1 MVTVR
6 DTSLMLGVS
15 PSRCN
20 AGHGVVANRPG
31 ASGNRAVTGTAVEQ
45 PDSTKVV
52 SNRVRVSSSIFLEPG
67 LF

>member
-1 MVTVR
+1 
-6 DTSLMLGVS
+6 
-15 PSRCN
+15 
-20 AGHGVVANRPG
+20 
-31 ASGNRAVTGTAVEQ
+31 VTGTAVEQ

>member
-6 DTSLMLGVS
+6 DTSLKLGVS
-15 PSRCN
+15 VSFFR

-31 ASGNRAVTGTAVEQ
+31 GSGNRAVTGTAVEQ
-45 PDSTKVV
+45 PDSTKVA
-52 SNRVRVSSSIFLEPG
+52 SNRVRVSSSIFSEPG

>member
-6 DTSLMLGVS
+6 ETSLKLGVS
-15 PSRCN
+15 VSFCN
-20 AGHGVVANRPG
+20 AGHGAVANTPG
-31 ASGNRAVTGTAVEQ
+31 GSGNRAVTGTAVEQ

-52 SNRVRVSSSIFLEPG
+52 NSRVLVSSSIFSEPE